1 MTMSK
6 RMRLSV
12 GWVPGQVAE
21 LCRVAP
27 LKTHSRW
34 MKVQRMFAPWY
45 RPPLSPPRILASVM
59 RRLGTE
65 DGGPHTLINKYYILK
80 RVWES
85 SAHERCGP
93 AS

>member
-45 RPPLSPPRILASVM
+45 RPPPFPPENPSVSDETPGSGG
-59 RRLGTE
+59 RRTSH
-65 DGGPHTLINKYYILK
+65 PSK
-80 RVWES
+80 
-85 SAHERCGP
+85 
-93 AS
+93 